1 LDTNIAFSGEAK
13 IRSLV
18 YTSLGHFTND
28 FNILLFSVLITYYHS
43 DFGISLALLGAV
55 AIIYSIISGLLSTP
69 VGRYADKTRRYRFLM
84 MVGFIILGVS
94 IYLFAL
100 SFVSARIALPVMIV
114 ASILFG
120 FGQAFYHPLGS
131 SILNLTYGNGSASAL
146 GINGAFGSIGRSALP
161 VILVPLIILVGEKYA
176 LVILGTYMILAG
188 IIIYAGLGF
197 IREHEIPEKSRSAS
211 SSKNR
216 DMLSRYSGVLAI
228 IVAMVFIRAMFL
240 TGTTTYISQFVLDR
254 VKSETIMSIVLTVSF
269 LTAVGGQPYFG
280 RLTQLHGGKVTIGLT
295 TGLST
300 LFFIFFM
307 LAGTNPIINTVTYA
321 LYVFTAFSGFPVL
334 MGYVNQ
340 IVPRDISTTAGGMV
354 WGLGNT
360 VGGGI
365 GIAVISVLLYFHITL
380 AETMW
385 IMTIFG
391 AVSLVLFPFI
401 PSKDAAARLKASST

>member
-1 LDTNIAFSGEAK
+1 MEASVNFTQSAK

-18 YTSLGHFTND
+18 FTSLGHFTND
-28 FNILLFSVLITYYHS
+28 FNILLFSILITYYHS
-43 DFGISLALLGAV
+43 DFGISLAVLGAV

-69 VGRYADKTRRYRFLM
+69 IGRYADKTRRYRFLLLS
-84 MVGFIILGVS
+84 GFLILGISV
-94 IYLFAL
+94 YLFAL
-100 SFVSARIALPVMIV
+100 SFVSASLALPVMIV

-131 SILNLTYGNGSASAL
+131 SVLNLTYGNSSASAL

-176 LVILGTYMILAG
+176 LIVLGSYMIIAG
-188 IIIYAGLGF
+188 VIIYSGLSF
-197 IREHEIPEKSRSAS
+197 IREHEIPASSRSAS
-211 SSKNR
+211 SSRNR
-216 DMLSRYSGVLAI
+216 DTLSRYSSVLAI
-228 IVAMVFIRAMFL
+228 IVAMVFIRSMFL

-254 VKSETIMSIVLTVSF
+254 VRSETMMSIILTISF
-269 LTAVGGQPYFG
+269 LTAVAGQPYFG
-280 RLTQLHGGKVTIGLT
+280 RLTQKHGGKFTIGLT

-307 LAGTNPIINTVTYA
+307 FAGTDPVLNTITYA

-340 IVPRDISTTAGGMV
+340 IVPREISTTAGGMV
-354 WGLGNT
+354 WGIGNT

-365 GIAVISVLLYFHITL
+365 GIAIISILLYVHTTL
-380 AETMW
+380 IDAMW

-391 AVSLVLFPFI
+391 AVSLILFPLI
-401 PSKDAAARLKASST
+401 PNKRSAARMKASTS